1 MNIRGA
7 STLMVAAVAVWFGAG
22 PAAGQMTQPALKPV
36 IRAAGSRPSPAS
48 WPATE
53 SAVWP
58 GPASRPAMR
67 SAASQPAM
75 LRVDEATFDFG
86 KIWDSDTFTH
96 TFKMVN
102 TGSRT
107 VKILNV
113 HATCG
118 CTTTETWEKQVEPG
132 QTWELLVKFVAA
144 NRRGKTSKSV
154 VVETDDPGARR
165 VTFVF
170 EGEIMP
176 RFEITPAPSV
186 NFGVLHQASADS
198 KTLSI
203 VVKCEEK
210 VTLKN
215 ARADTDLLKVNLR
228 EVEPGRKY
236 ELDVET
242 VPPLKVT
249 NIRNKVLVE
258 TDSKEQPEISVPV
271 YAYVQPRI
279 LILPQT
285 VMVPQPLNDEFRR
298 RVVVR
303 ASEGV
308 TFHVKEAT
316 ASNPK
321 VDVKVEPVREGRE
334 YQIWLTVPA
343 RTALAPTGEE
353 LMITTDDP
361 QMPTLKGEL
370 RTFVAPRPRNPVTGA
385 WAPGTQRAGAEA
397 FEEEAGR
404 VRAAP
409 ATRPAGTLP
418 VAPATRGE

>member
-1 MNIRGA
+1 MNTRGA
-7 STLMVAAVAVWFGAG
+7 SVWAAAAVVLWLGLESAV
-22 PAAGQMTQPALKPV
+22 GQMTRPALKPV
-36 IRAAGSRPSPAS
+36 IRAVGSGPSAGSGS
-48 WPATE
+48 ATE
-53 SAVWP
+53 PAAWP
-58 GPASRPAMR
+58 GPASRSAMR
-67 SAASQPAM
+67 SVASQPAM
-75 LRVDEATFDFG
+75 LRVDEPTFDFG

-107 VKILNV
+107 VNILSV

-118 CTTTETWEKQVEPG
+118 CTTTGTWAKQVEPG
-132 QTWELLVKFVAA
+132 QTWELSVQFVAA

-176 RFEITPAPSV
+176 RFEITPATSV
-186 NFGVLHQASADS
+186 NFGVLQQSSVAS

-203 VVKCEEK
+203 FVKCEEK
-210 VTLKN
+210 VTLTN
-215 ARADTDLLKVNLR
+215 ARADTDLLKANLR

-242 VPPLKVT
+242 MPPLTVT

-279 LILPQT
+279 LIQPRTL
-285 VMVPQPLNDEFRR
+285 MVPQPLNDEFRR

-321 VDVKVEPVREGRE
+321 VDVKVEPVREGQE
-334 YQIWLTVPA
+334 YQVWLTIPA
-343 RTALAPTGEE
+343 KTTLAPAGEE
-353 LMITTDDP
+353 LTVTTDDP

-370 RTFVAPRPRNPVTGA
+370 RTFVPQSPRNPVTGER
-385 WAPGTQRAGAEA
+385 APGTQRAGAGGL
-397 FEEEAGR
+397 EEGPPR
-404 VRAAP
+404 VRAVP
-409 ATRPAGTLP
+409 ATRPAGSLTK
-418 VAPATRGE
+418 VSATQGE